1 MSVSQ
6 TQINTLN
13 HLAPTA
19 VLNEG
24 RYVQDWYLIPE
35 SYSEPLIIEAIERFG
50 ISPGDTI
57 LDPFS
62 GAGTTVVSAV
72 FKGINGVGLEVNP
85 FLCFAARTKLDWDID
100 PKQFRTTVAEI
111 LERASPLL
119 QSLSVGADLFT
130 QALGPGF
137 RNEAQHI
144 LKGLDEPEM
153 PRLHKWMTRVVVQ
166 KVLVLRH
173 LIENE
178 VPERLRN
185 HFLLALAAILRP
197 VSNMKLTP
205 HAFGSN
211 KQKEDAP
218 VYDLFCQKLLK
229 IADDLDFV
237 RRQDNS
243 FGKGTI
249 YQCDARRADGVLK
262 EIPPVSLAIT
272 SPPYLNNL
280 DYTMQTRMELF
291 FLRFMKSM
299 ADLRNLRKEM
309 VICDAKAMYK
319 DVLDSKEIEDV
330 ASIQKI
336 ASRLKEVHKDKN
348 WGWDYAFMTIQY
360 FGGMF
365 KTLKAVK
372 RLLRRRARFV
382 LIVGES
388 AHSGVKVPVPDI
400 LAELGEKSGYHVEG
414 INVLRRRRSSSHQ
427 FELCESE
434 VILQK
439 K

>member
-1 MSVSQ
+1 
-6 TQINTLN
+6 
-13 HLAPTA
+13 
-19 VLNEG
+19 
-24 RYVQDWYLIPE
+24 
-35 SYSEPLIIEAIERFG
+35 
-50 ISPGDTI
+50 
-57 LDPFS
+57 
-62 GAGTTVVSAV
+62 
-72 FKGINGVGLEVNP
+72 
-85 FLCFAARTKLDWDID
+85 
-100 PKQFRTTVAEI
+100 
-111 LERASPLL
+111 
-119 QSLSVGADLFT
+119 
-130 QALGPGF
+130 
-137 RNEAQHI
+137 
-144 LKGLDEPEM
+144 
-153 PRLHKWMTRVVVQ
+153 
-166 KVLVLRH
+166 
-173 LIENE
+173 
-178 VPERLRN
+178 
-185 HFLLALAAILRP
+185 
-197 VSNMKLTP
+197 MKLTP

-218 VYDLFCQKLLK
+218 VYDLFRQKLLK
-229 IADDLDFV
+229 MADDLDYIH
-237 RRQDNS
+237 RQRSS

-249 YQCDARRADGVLK
+249 YRCDARRADDVLK
-262 EIPPVSLAIT
+262 EISPSPLAVT

-291 FLRFMKSM
+291 FLRFMNSM
-299 ADLRNLRKEM
+299 SDLRSLRKEM

-330 ASIQKI
+330 VSIQEI

-372 RLLRRRARFV
+372 KLLRRRARFI

-388 AHSGVKVPVPDI
+388 AHSGVKVPVPDL
-400 LAELGEKSGYHVEG
+400 LAELGERAGYHVEG

-439 K
+439 NDHDFSNSSSTASLTILPATCARPSTEGAPSLKTLSLVRTFC